1 MRKITATDT
10 LELSIPE
17 RIQLS
22 ARQDFSRKLKWIRPI
37 LAAKNDLTIN
47 VCGGPRSSSYRHG
60 TQLRVATLCAMTPVM
75 TWHRIG

>member
-37 LAAKNDLTIN
+37 LAAKNDLAIN
-47 VCGGPRSSSYRHG
+47 AFGGPRSSSVRHDA
-60 TQLRVATLCAMTPVM
+60 QLRVATLCAMTPVM
-75 TWHRIG
+75 T